1 MCHLRMLYNQA
12 FTKRRISSDLI
23 INAPP
28 FFLLLK
34 IKLQRK
40 FVMAESFY
48 KIVKISTSL
57 ENAFQICSKVC
68 LGSKMKIKES
78 NLTERDFYLKASE
91 SINWFSTS
99 WPVKIEI
106 KATIADDKVVLE
118 ISSSSSLGSLTQ
130 GNANSHKLDNIV
142 QSIITLAE

>member
-1 MCHLRMLYNQA
+1 
-12 FTKRRISSDLI
+12 
-23 INAPP
+23 
-28 FFLLLK
+28 
-34 IKLQRK
+34 
-40 FVMAESFY
+40 MAESFY